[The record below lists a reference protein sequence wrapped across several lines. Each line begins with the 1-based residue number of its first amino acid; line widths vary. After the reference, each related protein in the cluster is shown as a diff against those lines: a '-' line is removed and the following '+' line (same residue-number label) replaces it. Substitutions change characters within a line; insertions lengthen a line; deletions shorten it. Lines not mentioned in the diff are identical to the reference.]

1 MKTAY
6 VQSAVIESKD
16 NQISAKVSGRVMPFR
31 KLFCCHSQHFSDI
44 SFQFKLFLLIYP
56 CS

>member
-16 NQISAKVSGRVMPFR
+16 NQVLAKVSGRVMPFR
-31 KLFCCHSQHFSDI
+31 KLF
-44 SFQFKLFLLIYP
+44 LL
-56 CS
+56 S

>member
-31 KLFCCHSQHFSDI
+31 KLFVVIVNIFSI
-44 SFQFKLFLLIYP
+44 SVFNLNYF
-56 CS
+56 C

>member
-31 KLFCCHSQHFSDI
+31 KLFFVVIVIIFPILVFILNYFC
-44 SFQFKLFLLIYP
+44 
-56 CS
+56 